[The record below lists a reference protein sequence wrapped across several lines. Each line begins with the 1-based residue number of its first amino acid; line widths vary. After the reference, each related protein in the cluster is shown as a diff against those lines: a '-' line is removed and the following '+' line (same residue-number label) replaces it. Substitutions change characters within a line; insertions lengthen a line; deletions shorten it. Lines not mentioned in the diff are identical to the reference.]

1 MCHIK
6 AIKRRRRECVCG
18 RDGGQKIQ
26 LSLATRFKTA
36 KIDSTMTLHRRL
48 KSKEC
53 FLQLDQRG
61 ACRSALFI
69 CERNVHSLF
78 FILFH
83 YVELCAGSEDGAGPA
98 GHAIKWFSRHSTSGW
113 QSDKISSS
121 LSHSP
126 PPCPE
131 LQYHVK

>member
-83 YVELCAGSEDGAGPA
+83 YVELCAGSEAGPGRPA
-98 GHAIKWFSRHSTSGW
+98 MPLSGFRVTQLLVGKAIK
-113 QSDKISSS
+113 
-121 LSHSP
+121 SP
-126 PPCPE
+126 PPS
-131 LQYHVK
+131 LTLLLLVQNYNIT